1 MRCSKCGVELI
12 AGARFCQNC
21 GVRIVWPGTD
31 QSALAGQVPLTGQV
45 PPAGPA
51 SQANQA
57 ASAGQAAVRP
67 DPAGSAASDAALEA
81 MRKAEQAEAAR
92 RALAAEKQKL
102 TATIPNIQVQPTAQ
116 QTTTVQPRP
125 TGPSPQTAGP
135 ARPAAQPTGSSV
147 KPSAK
152 QESKPAGKRS
162 HKLVILLAVIGVLL
176 LGAGAYFL
184 FAPKTVRLSDYFTV
198 KVDGADGYGS
208 ARLVWNEEKL
218 AELNQM
224 AARKNQSAL
233 EAGGGSMDKII
244 SPSIRSDRPD
254 GELRNGDIVNIRYP
268 DLTAV
273 EKDFRIRFRYF
284 GAVEV
289 AGLNPV
295 TEINLLDHV
304 VFSYEGYNGWGT
316 GTARLDSES
325 LTVGDLTV
333 TLQQDADGDTL
344 QFDLVSNTTGETA
357 SVIYGTDHQTD
368 RLSNGSTVAYSLVSI
383 EGHDGKW
390 LGAHGVELITEER
403 SFEAEGLA
411 ALEQVDLF
419 ASLTAEYTGFNTRG
433 NVELKLDSDSF
444 TAGGVTFALKLAP
457 SEEDESTPPECWA
470 EAETDDGFRIR
481 LVPDGIT
488 QGTLE
493 NGQEI
498 LYRIPADEEEGAAE
512 FLAGYGLEAAA
523 AEKTFVVEG
532 LAELQNV
539 NVLDALNVSAS
550 GYNGYGILQGSL
562 TEESAEAGEYTLR
575 YALPKNAF
583 GMDAAV
589 VTEAGETLYTVS
601 YRAEAASLKNGDTV
615 TLKADPETLKK
626 IDEECGIILPDSRSY
641 TISGLKDTTEVEP
654 RDYIKPVFTKKGD
667 KITGKLTL
675 TKDSF
680 KAGEYTVR
688 LSVQD
693 ADKGDKRKVVFTI
706 VDATGKELAKGS
718 YTLNNIGA
726 AGTNATIDY
735 NSELDPKTAA
745 AAYGLIFKSESK
757 EVKITVS

>member
-1 MRCSKCGVELI
+1 MSMRCPKCGAELI
-12 AGARFCQNC
+12 EGARFCQNC
-21 GVRIVWPGTD
+21 GVRIVWPD
-31 QSALAGQVPLTGQV
+31 S
-45 PPAGPA
+45 AGPA
-51 SQANQA
+51 
-57 ASAGQAAVRP
+57 
-67 DPAGSAASDAALEA
+67 GSEAALEA

-92 RALAAEKQKL
+92 RALAAEKQRL
-102 TATIPNIQVQPTAQ
+102 TATIPNIPVQ
-116 QTTTVQPRP
+116 QPSTPPP
-125 TGPSPQTAGP
+125 TGTATPPGSDASQP
-135 ARPAAQPTGSSV
+135 ARRPS
-147 KPSAK
+147 KPS
-152 QESKPAGKRS
+152 GKRS

-176 LGAGAYFL
+176 LGAAAYFL
-184 FAPKTVRLSDYFTV
+184 LAPKTVRLSDYFTV
-198 KVDGADGYGS
+198 EVDGADGYGS
-208 ARLVWNEEKL
+208 ARLVWDEEKL

-224 AARKNQSAL
+224 AARRNPGAL
-233 EAGGGSMDKII
+233 ESAGGSMDKVI
-244 SPSIRSDRPD
+244 SPSIRSDRPA

-268 DLTAV
+268 DLTAI

-295 TEINLLDHV
+295 TGINLLDHV
-304 VFSYEGYNGWGT
+304 VFTYEGYNGWGT
-316 GTARLDSES
+316 GSARLDSES

-344 QFDLVSNTTGETA
+344 QFDLVSKTTGETA

-403 SFEAEGLA
+403 SYEAEGLA

-433 NVELKLDSDSF
+433 NVGLKLDSDSF
-444 TAGGVTFALKLAP
+444 TAGGVTFSLKLAL

-498 LYRIPADEEEGAAE
+498 IYRIPADEEDETAA

-539 NVLDALNVSAS
+539 NVLDALNVTAS
-550 GYNGYGILQGSL
+550 GYNGYGKLQASL
-562 TEESAEAGEYTLR
+562 SKESAEAGEYTLR
-575 YALPKNAF
+575 YSLPKDTF

-589 VTEAGETLYTVS
+589 VKGNGETVYTAA
-601 YRAEAASLKNGDTV
+601 YRAEAASLKNNDTV
-615 TLKADPETLKK
+615 TLKADPEILKK
-626 IDEECGIILPDSRSY
+626 IDEECGIILPESRSF
-641 TISGLKDTTEVEP
+641 TINGLKDTTEVEP

-706 VDATGKELAKGS
+706 VDASGKELAKGS

-745 AAYGLIFKSESK
+745 AAYGLIFRTEPK